1 MQVKKTPYTLIND
14 QKILFE
20 FDEDL
25 DIFEE
30 LVEDYRSRFHLMTD
44 KIKVGI
50 QNKSSE
56 EVRIAAHTL
65 KGVVANFYSDK
76 LTQIAFKME
85 TSSDE
90 GNWSEMQELY
100 EQFLNQ
106 NDKVLVEVSVFIK
119 EQNEKSSS

>member
-14 QKILFE
+14 RKILFE

-30 LVEDYRSRFHLMTD
+30 LVEDYQGRFHLMTD
-44 KIKVGI
+44 EIKVGI

-76 LTQIAFKME
+76 LTQLVFKME
-85 TSSDE
+85 TSSHE
-90 GNWSEMQELY
+90 GNWSELQEYY
-100 EQFLNQ
+100 EEFLKD
-106 NDKVLVEVSVFIK
+106 NDRVLAEVAAFIK
-119 EQNEKSSS
+119 EQNEKPSS

>member
-1 MQVKKTPYTLIND
+1 MQVKKTAYTLIND
-14 QKILFE
+14 RKILFE

-30 LVEDYRSRFHLMTD
+30 LIEDYRARFHLMTD
-44 KIKVGI
+44 NIKIGI

-76 LTQIAFKME
+76 LTQLAFKME
-85 TSSDE
+85 TSSHE
-90 GNWSEMQELY
+90 GNWPEMQELY
-100 EQFLNQ
+100 EEFINE
-106 NDKVLVEVSVFIK
+106 NDKVLVEVSAFIK